1 MNLMEMRFEKL
12 IGVLVVIL
20 VAFLGST
27 LRAEDKPAEKPASKA
42 VEKITIE
49 QFEEKAKEKDVVI
62 LDVRSPEEF
71 KEGHVPGATNVN
83 VSDEKFA
90 EKVEA
95 LGKDKSILVYCR
107 SGKRST
113 VATEKMSKMGFEKL
127 YNFVGSMN
135 EWTAAKKPVEKGDEG
150 KK

>member
-1 MNLMEMRFEKL
+1 MKKRSTNVLNLL
-12 IGVLVVIL
+12 VALVLVSFV
-20 VAFLGST
+20 GSA
-27 LRAEDKPAEKPASKA
+27 LHAEDKLAEKPASKG

-62 LDVRSPEEF
+62 LDVRSAEEF

-113 VATEKMSKMGFEKL
+113 AATDRMSKMGFEKL

-135 EWTAAKKPVEKGDEG
+135 EWTAAKKPVEKGDG
-150 KK
+150 AKK